1 LVGLNVEV
9 PVARI
14 VPPEAKSYQSTVNPD
29 GTEAEIEAI
38 EPLAQYVLLPPLT
51 GGATVGQPQV
61 GAVTASVLLQDG
73 ASADN
78 PAVKVMF
85 VPAGIP
91 ETDQLLP
98 PLFKTVPAVLVSV
111 PTLKLTL
118 KDQVERS
125 VEQAG

>member
-1 LVGLNVEV
+1 MKLSV
-9 PVARI
+9 PFASR
-14 VPPEAKSYQSTVNPD
+14 VPLEAKSYQSTVNPD
-29 GTEAEIEAI
+29 GTEAAIETI

-51 GGATVGQPQV
+51 GGATVGHPQL
-61 GAVTASVLLQDG
+61 GAVTASVLLQD
-73 ASADN
+73 AEAVDAV
-78 PAVKVMF
+78 AVKVMF

-111 PTLKLTL
+111 PALKLTL

>member
-1 LVGLNVEV
+1 MKLSV
-9 PVARI
+9 PFASS

-29 GTEAEIEAI
+29 GTEAEIETI
-38 EPLAQYVLLPPLT
+38 EPVEQYVLFPPLT
-51 GGATVGQPQV
+51 GTATLGQLQL
-61 GAVTASVLLQDG
+61 GAVIASVLRQD
-73 ASADN
+73 AEAVDAV
-78 PAVKVMF
+78 AVKVMF

-98 PLFKTVPAVLVSV
+98 PLFKTVPAVLVSD

>member
-1 LVGLNVEV
+1 MVGLNVEV

-51 GGATVGQPQV
+51 GAATLGQLQL
-61 GAVTASVLLQDG
+61 GAVIASVLRQD
-73 ASADN
+73 ADAVDAV
-78 PAVKVMF
+78 AVKVMF